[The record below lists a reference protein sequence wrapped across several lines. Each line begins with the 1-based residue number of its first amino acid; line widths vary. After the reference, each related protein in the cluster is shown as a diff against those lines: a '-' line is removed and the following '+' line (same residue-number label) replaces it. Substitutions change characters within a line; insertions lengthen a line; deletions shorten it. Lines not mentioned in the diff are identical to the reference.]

1 MNSDITETS
10 RSDHDC
16 PEKGEAFPA
25 NDDTMRE
32 ASDGTPTTESD
43 PGPAEDDLVSAKF
56 AAPPVPEFLKALND
70 IDGSEI
76 DPAAVPE
83 TQIRAWVATTE
94 THREQSF
101 LRGYLIGRTL
111 KAQKAAIKHGHKEA
125 WARSRGLAP
134 QSVNSYIRGFEAIEH
149 ALQTEAWASIPAE
162 VWFAEWVR
170 RLGSK
175 KTGKGPKTTA
185 TGALMAAKS
194 ALAKLGALDST
205 VEALATGVDIKKWI
219 GAAAHNLCTVVS
231 RLTTTSGAP
240 DLDAVLA
247 DATKAVAGMMA
258 ASKRLKSITGNEAA
272 GGTATAAIPAET
284 GAVVSASTSIEVTQ
298 ATTALPSTREPIQSL
313 PVRLRPTRF
322 ADVLGNTDA
331 RRVLLGA
338 VMSRNVGP
346 FLLLGPA
353 GTGKSTLAGI
363 FARAWLCL
371 APVAGDP
378 CGACIACTE
387 GGREWHIVSGGS
399 IAVIG
404 AGDQPPPDTIQRILD
419 AIYHGA
425 EVVIVNEADL
435 LLREQRSLLTVLES
449 PRLTVPITFTA
460 VGDEAFQR
468 HANQFPSR
476 LTVLKTELLPDEVV
490 VRHMQEVYLR
500 EVGRDGLA
508 EQDALA
514 ILDDLKGRGVGGQ
527 MRDVLRA
534 LDAYILREKAA
545 LLDVTAPTPADQK

>member
-10 RSDHDC
+10 RSDHDS

-25 NDDTMRE
+25 NDDMMRE
-32 ASDGTPTTESD
+32 ASDGTLTMESD

-56 AAPPVPEFLKALND
+56 AASPVPEFLKALNL
-70 IDGSEI
+70 IDGSDI

-101 LRGYLIGRTL
+101 LRGYLIGRAL
-111 KAQKAAIKHGHKEA
+111 KAQKATIKHGQKEA

-134 QSVNSYIRGFEAIEH
+134 QSVNGYIRGFEAIEQ

-162 VWFAEWVR
+162 VWFTKWVR

-175 KTGKGPKTTA
+175 KTGEPPKPTA
-185 TGALMAAKS
+185 TGALVAAKA
-194 ALAKLGALDST
+194 ALVKLGALDST
-205 VEALATGVDIKKWI
+205 VESLATEVDIKMWI
-219 GAAAHNLCTVVS
+219 GVAANNLCTLVG

-258 ASKRLKSITGNEAA
+258 ASKRLKSTTGNGAA
-272 GGTATAAIPAET
+272 SGTITAVIPANTAAAC
-284 GAVVSASTSIEVTQ
+284 SASTSIEVTQ

-322 ADVLGNTDA
+322 ADVLGNADA

-338 VMSRNVGP
+338 VIARNVGP

-353 GTGKSTLAGI
+353 GTGKSALAGI

-371 APVAGDP
+371 APVAGEP
-378 CGACIACTE
+378 CRTCTACKE

-404 AGDQPPPDTIQRILD
+404 AGDQPPADTIQRVLD
-419 AIYHGA
+419 AIHHGA
-425 EVVIVNEADL
+425 ETVIVNEADL

-449 PRLTVPITFTA
+449 PKLKAPIVFTA

-490 VRHMQEVYLR
+490 VRHMQEVYRR

-508 EQDALA
+508 EKDALA

-534 LDAYILREKAA
+534 LDAHILREKAA
-545 LLDVTAPTPADQK
+545 LLDVTAPSPADEK